1 MSIVGASL
9 PALVGAFPLWLAVL
23 LHEGS
28 TLLVA
33 INSVRLLGTFG
44 RQPLRRSTVL
54 ACFGVFLACCAGGAW
69 LYPTVRAG
77 VTVWATSA
85 VATPAF
91 IGEEFIFILVST
103 ICLTSCFFHS
113 CVHGFQERLC
123 GSSCGMF
130 THPDGP

>member
-91 IGEEFIFILVST
+91 IGEFILILSR
-103 ICLTSCFFHS
+103 IDNLTDVFFFFS
-113 CVHGFQERLC
+113 CVYGF
-123 GSSCGMF
+123 
-130 THPDGP
+130 